1 MSEYD
6 SEGARAA
13 AAAAAAETAAAHERP
28 ENNMEI
34 FNQACTRFEAQVD
47 ASLAAKK
54 ELEQAFRQYREDVDS
69 TPQIISILRKMS
81 DIRREGVALA
91 TQTMEKILEKNPQGL
106 DTDNESE
113 MGMLALIAEYDERLV
128 EILADAQRSSV
139 WTLATVWTLEKP
151 KHDPDLEQEKNE
163 SLTAQ
168 AGTAVGK
175 KDMEDMLRLDELMT
189 RAEHGGEEDEETLFL
204 RFRERFFPP
213 KSGERQNR
221 IDALIDQSGLEVL
234 KKIHTRTKEVLQDSL
249 LYSLDKTKPDTRM
262 DDIIST
268 TEDRLQRG
276 KN

>member
-128 EILADAQRSSV
+128 EILADAQHSSV
-139 WTLATVWTLEKP
+139 WTLTNR
-151 KHDPDLEQEKNE
+151 DNDSDLGREKNE